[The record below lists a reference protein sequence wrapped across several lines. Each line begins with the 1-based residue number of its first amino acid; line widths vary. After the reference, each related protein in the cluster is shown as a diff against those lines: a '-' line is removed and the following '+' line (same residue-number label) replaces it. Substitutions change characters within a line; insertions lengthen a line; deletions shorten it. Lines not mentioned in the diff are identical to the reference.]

1 MEDESSAVNPS
12 HGNVPNFFSGLQ
24 NTESI
29 EKKTMETLV
38 LTQKIVW
45 AFILQSFWLE
55 MIEEKVFMVTLKIVE
70 PTMRKLS
77 GKKSQG
83 KIPQECAP

>member
-1 MEDESSAVNPS
+1 MAM
-12 HGNVPNFFSGLQ
+12 FQIFSVVCRIP
-24 NTESI
+24 ESI